1 MTVVT
6 VVVTVGHG
14 KCQVPAR
21 ATRCPGRSNQL
32 FVEVFRVGLAA
43 SVSVHSGDA
52 NLGQECLPAG
62 LFSAGT
68 GTSRKN
74 SGGSRHQHL
83 SLLALGR
90 LQVVHSISCLLLRIS
105 RHGGQQCQVVSLE
118 MPRPNSPRTVGQ
130 CWSTARAQL
139 SGAMEPKAPRLADA
153 ACDAC
158 NAAGSSSSCSSSSGP
173 CRPGRPVRR
182 PLRRPVRR
190 PVRPMLLS
198 VLYLCP
204 VGRPCRDHKGIE
216 MSRDMMRDDQF

>member
-1 MTVVT
+1 MT
-6 VVVTVGHG
+6 VVTVGHG

-83 SLLALGR
+83 SLLDA
-90 LQVVHSISCLLLRIS
+90 VSTWPTPSCSFHFMPFVENQQAWRPAMPSGILRDA
-105 RHGGQQCQVVSLE
+105 
-118 MPRPNSPRTVGQ
+118 MPPCPNSPRTVGQ

-153 ACDAC
+153 ADAC
-158 NAAGSSSSCSSSSGP
+158 NAAWSSSSCSSSSGP
-173 CRPGRPVRR
+173 CRPVGQ
-182 PLRRPVRR
+182 
-190 PVRPMLLS
+190 S
-198 VLYLCP
+198 VGQSGQC
-204 VGRPCRDHKGIE
+204 
-216 MSRDMMRDDQF
+216 

>member
-1 MTVVT
+1 MT
-6 VVVTVGHG
+6 VVTVGHG

-68 GTSRKN
+68 GTSQKN

-83 SLLALGR
+83 SLLDA
-90 LQVVHSISCLLLRIS
+90 
-105 RHGGQQCQVVSLE
+105 VSTW
-118 MPRPNSPRTVGQ
+118 PTP
-130 CWSTARAQL
+130 
-139 SGAMEPKAPRLADA
+139 
-153 ACDAC
+153 
-158 NAAGSSSSCSSSSGP
+158 SCSFHFMPFVENQQAWRPAMPSGILRDAMPELSTDSWSMLVNSSGSAEWSYGAQSTEAGRR
-173 CRPGRPVRR
+173 CRRLHCLELQQLQLQLR
-182 PLRRPVRR
+182 PLQAGRRPVRR
-190 PVRPMLLS
+190 PVRPMLVS